1 LLHRHSTDEEHA
13 HSISDEV
20 DENGNTFINNKAKD
34 FDRFCKEVLEANFYL
49 RSKAQVLIDNF
60 GKIMNMS

>member
-1 LLHRHSTDEEHA
+1 MDEPHA

-20 DENGNTFINNKAKD
+20 DENGNKFINNKAKD
-34 FDRFCKEVLEANFYL
+34 FDLFCKEVLEANFHL
-49 RSKAQVLIDNF
+49 RSKAQVLIGNF